1 MVRAATGTTLDIV
14 QRAKGI
20 VLAPAAEWR
29 AIEPESGD
37 TAYLFLNYV
46 AILAAIPPVC
56 EFLRRILFGW
66 RGPRFGFHHVHHGFF
81 GTLFGAVLHWLAAFV
96 IVYAMAIIIDG
107 LAPTFS
113 GQKNQQNAM
122 KLAVYSMTPAWL
134 AGVFALDPR
143 PRVPSPP
150 GAPLRGLSLLA
161 RPADPDEAPA
171 GPDGPVRARGDRLRD
186 RALGRRRR
194 GRRARRLGRA
204 AMRPNPFVLRRPLR
218 EQRAS
223 KDARWPPFETRR
235 FAPLLRARSPG
246 RQCKKRSAGW
256 APAGHYHPL
265 APLAGEGAG

>member
-1 MVRAATGTTLDIV
+1 MVRAATGATLDIV

-37 TAYLFLNYV
+37 TAYLFVNYV

-81 GTLFGAVLHWLAAFV
+81 GALFGAVLHWLAAFV

-134 AGVFALDPR
+134 AGVFALI
-143 PRVPSPP
+143 P
-150 GAPLRGLSLLA
+150 GLGFLRLLA
-161 RPADPDEAPA
+161 LLYGVYLFWLGLPILMKPPPDRT
-171 GPDGPVRARGDRLRD
+171 GPY
-186 RALGRRRR
+186 AL
-194 GRRARRLGRA
+194 A
-204 AMRPNPFVLRRPLR
+204 AIVCGIVLWVVVG
-218 EQRAS
+218 AIV
-223 KDARWPPFETRR
+223 
-235 FAPLLRARSPG
+235 
-246 RQCKKRSAGW
+246 
-256 APAGHYHPL
+256 GH
-265 APLAGEGAG
+265 AV

>member
-1 MVRAATGTTLDIV
+1 MSITGSLG
-14 QRAKGI
+14 R
-20 VLAPAAEWR
+20 
-29 AIEPESGD
+29 
-37 TAYLFLNYV
+37 
-46 AILAAIPPVC
+46 
-56 EFLRRILFGW
+56 
-66 RGPRFGFHHVHHGFF
+66 
-81 GTLFGAVLHWLAAFV
+81 LFGAVVHWLAAFV
-96 IVYAMAIIIDG
+96 VVYAMAIIIDG

-134 AGVFALDPR
+134 AGVFALI
-143 PRVPSPP
+143 P
-150 GAPLRGLSLLA
+150 GLGFLRLLA
-161 RPADPDEAPA
+161 LLYGVYLFWLGLPILMRPPPDRT
-171 GPDGPVRARGDRLRD
+171 GPLRARGDRLRD

-246 RQCKKRSAGW
+246 RPCKKRSAGW